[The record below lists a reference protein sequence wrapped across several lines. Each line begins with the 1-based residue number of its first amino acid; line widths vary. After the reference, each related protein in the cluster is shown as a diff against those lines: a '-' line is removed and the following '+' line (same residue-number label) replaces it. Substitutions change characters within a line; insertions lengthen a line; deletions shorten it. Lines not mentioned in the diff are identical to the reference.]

1 MIRRTREV
9 FFRNATA
16 LLPNLYDLARQHCNS
31 LDLVSDS
38 DPEQFHI
45 PDKYFHNPPLP
56 FETLPSALEE
66 LAQNFGLLH
75 VRIAEFRE
83 FTVTLPPECST

>member
-16 LLPNLYDLARQHCNS
+16 LLPNLYEIARRDRNLALR
-31 LDLVSDS
+31 DS
-38 DPEQFHI
+38 TAEHYFISQQYFENPI
-45 PDKYFHNPPLP
+45 PP
-56 FETLPSALEE
+56 FEVLPTVLEE
-66 LAQNFGLLH
+66 LAHAFSLLH

-83 FTVTLPPECST
+83 FTVCSFASSS